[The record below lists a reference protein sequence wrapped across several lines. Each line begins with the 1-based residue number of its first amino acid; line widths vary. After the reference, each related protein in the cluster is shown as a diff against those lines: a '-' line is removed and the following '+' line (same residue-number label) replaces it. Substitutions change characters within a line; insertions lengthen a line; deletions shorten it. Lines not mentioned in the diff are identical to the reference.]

1 MENNSTFN
9 LVAKTHFGLENV
21 LAEEIKGLGAEN
33 IQILNRA
40 VSFTGNNELMYK
52 ANLHCRTALRI
63 LKPLYKFK
71 AKNENAIYKGIKQ
84 FDWGTLFTYKDT
96 LAIDSA
102 VSSKSFTNSK
112 YIALKSKD
120 AIVDQFREKSGIRPS
135 VELDNPTVRINVHIT
150 EDDCTVSLDSSGSSL
165 HKRGYRGEINTA
177 PLNEALAA
185 GLVLLS
191 GWDRN
196 SNFIDP
202 MCGSGTILIEAALY
216 AYNIAPGLIRKNFG
230 FMNWKDFDKELWEK
244 LFQDA
249 EKQITQFKHT
259 LMGSDISS
267 EFIGFAKGNARLAKL
282 EGKVTL
288 MRKAFE
294 DMEPPKGGGVMITNP
309 PYGERLKQEDIEDFY
324 KNIGDRL
331 KKAYSGYDA
340 WLLSSNKEAVKKI
353 GLHPYKK
360 IAIKNGPL
368 DCRFLKYPMYAG
380 L

>member
-1 MENNSTFN
+1 MENNSTFK

-71 AKNENAIYKGIKQ
+71 AKSENAIYKGIKQ

-165 HKRGYRGEINTA
+165 HKRGYRGEINAA

-196 SNFIDP
+196 CNFIDP

-230 FMNWKDFDKELWEK
+230 FMNWKDFDKELWDK
-244 LFQDA
+244 LFKEA
-249 EKQITQFKHT
+249 EEQITPFKHT

-267 EFIGFAKGNARLAKL
+267 EFIGYAKGNARLAKL

-340 WLLSSNKEAVKKI
+340 WLLSSNKEALKKL

-368 DCRFLKYPMYAG
+368 DCKFQKFPMYSG